1 MHAHMKRK
9 NPMATPYESADLIL
23 RLYDLR
29 REAKMR
35 QARDWYTLQ
44 FHPSSAQDVKDV
56 VHSEHGVNVR
66 MVLGY
71 WETAASLVVHDAISP
86 EMFHDTGGEALGVF
100 CKVEHLLDD
109 IRELVGTPDYLKN
122 LRKVADGWPGSAE
135 RMVQLREMFRG
146 LVSDEA

>member
-1 MHAHMKRK
+1 
-9 NPMATPYESADLIL
+9 MATPYESAELIL

-35 QARDWYTLQ
+35 EARDWYTLQ
-44 FHPSSAQDVKDV
+44 FHPSSAQDVKDI
-56 VHSEHGVNVR
+56 VHGEHGVNVR

-109 IRELVGTPDYLKN
+109 LRELVGTPDYLKN
-122 LRKVADGWPGSAE
+122 LRKLADGWPGAAE
-135 RMVQLREMFRG
+135 RMAHLREMFRE
-146 LVSDEA
+146 LASDGA